1 MSFIYYVLIL
11 MLSYTGPVYAEIGIE
26 QHEKND
32 DVNEVQ
38 HYAQNTNE
46 VEVGE
51 LPNGKIKIFV
61 DSDHSITAVVDKQDC
76 DVLKKKDDT
85 IALGWKF
92 GGLMWGFGPEIKIG
106 HSSGIAW
113 KGDVQR
119 MVAEY
124 QELCTQF
131 NTGRLSQQ
139 EYQTEK
145 QEIVQRGYNYA
156 RELEQRFKQKKDDM
170 FKEMD
175 GGRYIHLQNS
185 RFYEGCCITNQ
196 LPVSIKQEEE
206 TRIAEREREIRE
218 REQQLLEQQR
228 KQQEERERRIAERER
243 ELAKE
248 RQIVAQRQVRQRQI
262 RYNNPVRQRQ
272 VRQNYVFDPNPPRR
286 KASCWEIG
294 VCNRAPSGTAHYP
307 LSNFGKKRNSKFWH
321 ETQIWMNIDFNKRW

>member
-11 MLSYTGPVYAEIGIE
+11 MLSYTGPVYAEIGVAPNKSVKE
-26 QHEKND
+26 HE
-32 DVNEVQ
+32 V
-38 HYAQNTNE
+38 YAQ
-46 VEVGE
+46 VEDDE
-51 LPNGKIKIFV
+51 LSEEKIKIFL
-61 DSDHSITAVVDKQDC
+61 DKSHTITAIVDKQDC
-76 DVLKKKDDT
+76 SIMRKKDDT
-85 IALGWKF
+85 LALGWKF
-92 GGLMWGFGPEIKIG
+92 GGLLWGFGPEIKIG
-106 HSSGIAW
+106 HSSGVAW
-113 KGDVQR
+113 KSDVQR

-131 NTGRLSQQ
+131 NTGRLSQE
-139 EYQTEK
+139 EYQAEK
-145 QEIVQRGYNYA
+145 QQIVQRGYNYA
-156 RELEQRFKQKKDDM
+156 RELEKRFKQKKDDI

-185 RFYEGCCITNQ
+185 RFYEGCCLYNE
-196 LPVSIKQEEE
+196 LPVSTKHEEE
-206 TRIAEREREIRE
+206 TRIAERERELRE

-228 KQQEERERRIAERER
+228 IQQEERERRIAKRER
-243 ELAKE
+243 ELVRE
-248 RQIVAQRQVRQRQI
+248 RQVVAQRQVRQHRH
-262 RYNNPVRQRQ
+262 

>member
-61 DSDHSITAVVDKQDC
+61 DRDHSITAVVDKQDC

-106 HSSGIAW
+106 HQSGVAW
-113 KGDVQR
+113 KSDVQR

-139 EYQTEK
+139 EYQVEK
-145 QEIVQRGYNYA
+145 QSIVKRGYNYA
-156 RELEQRFKQKKDDM
+156 RELERRFKQKKDDM

-175 GGRYIHLQNS
+175 QGKYIHLQNT
-185 RFYEGCCITNQ
+185 RFYEGCCYYPNKPEKY
-196 LPVSIKQEEE
+196 LVSSVERKAGSEYAFLDNVYRQSQRE
-206 TRIAEREREIRE
+206 TRRW
-218 REQQLLEQQR
+218 QR
-228 KQQEERERRIAERER
+228 RQCRDNNYCNGRIVRRHHKRIYQPYNRHQNNKNWNWDVYGNSNGNWDLRVE
-243 ELAKE
+243 KE
-248 RQIVAQRQVRQRQI
+248 
-262 RYNNPVRQRQ
+262 
-272 VRQNYVFDPNPPRR
+272 
-286 KASCWEIG
+286 W
-294 VCNRAPSGTAHYP
+294 
-307 LSNFGKKRNSKFWH
+307 
-321 ETQIWMNIDFNKRW
+321 